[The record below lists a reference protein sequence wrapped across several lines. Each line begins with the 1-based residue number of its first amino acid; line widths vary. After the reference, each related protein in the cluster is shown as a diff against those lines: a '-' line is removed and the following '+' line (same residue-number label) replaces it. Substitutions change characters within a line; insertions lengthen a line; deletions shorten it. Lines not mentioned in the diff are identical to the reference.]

1 MPECSPE
8 KNIPAEDTVWAK
20 TLRPG
25 TTSMCLR
32 KVRVAA
38 ARVKRRL
45 RCEGTKRRPIKQSPA
60 DNRKESG
67 FNFNAGEAT
76 GEATEYSG

>member
-1 MPECSPE
+1 
-8 KNIPAEDTVWAK
+8 
-20 TLRPG
+20 
-25 TTSMCLR
+25 MCLR

-45 RCEGTKRRPIKQSPA
+45 RCEGTRGDQSNKALQTTGKNLDLILMQERPL
-60 DNRKESG
+60 
-67 FNFNAGEAT
+67 